1 MIPPLRVTVSD
12 PLAPK
17 DAPVGSPLAGE
28 AVMLSVTVNGA
39 AMTPIGV
46 VSVQSS
52 SYDVPAAAAAT
63 NLFAVGDFDDDRTD
77 DEDADD
83 DDDDDED
90 KDEDVEDNDASLDTT
105 CPPVTETDG
114 DGVPVLAIS
123 NPAPTSA
130 VSVARNIAAWRL
142 LRCGRITVGSPP
154 GRRWQEEEACSIRG

>member
-1 MIPPLRVTVSD
+1 
-12 PLAPK
+12 
-17 DAPVGSPLAGE
+17 
-28 AVMLSVTVNGA
+28 
-39 AMTPIGV
+39 
-46 VSVQSS
+46 VQSS

-63 NLFAVGDFDDDRTD
+63 NLVAVGDFDDNLTD

-90 KDEDVEDNDASLDTT
+90 KDDEADEDDDASLDTT
-105 CPPVTETDG
+105 GPPATETDG

-130 VSVARNIAAWRL
+130 VSAARNMAAWRL
-142 LRCGRITVGSPP
+142 LRRGRITVGSPP